1 MTLDDYI
8 EAAGKRRWRY
18 GDVDCTLFAADWA
31 MAITGKDPAEGIRGT
46 YSTAAEANAIVDLH
60 GGAVAFVGGC
70 LAGIG
75 WRAVQNPEDGD
86 IGIINTLAGSDVAV
100 FRDVPAIHQGG
111 LWLARGLRGIR
122 GALYDPKAI
131 WRP

>member
-1 MTLDDYI
+1 MKLDDYL
-8 EAAGKRRWRY
+8 EAAGQRRWRY

-31 MAITGKDPAEGIRGT
+31 LAITGKDPAEGIRGT
-46 YSTAAEANAIVDLH
+46 YSNADEANAIVDRH
-60 GGAVAFVGGC
+60 GGAVAFVGAC
-70 LAGIG
+70 LTGIG

-86 IGIINTLAGSDVAV
+86 IGIINALTGNDAV
-100 FRDVPAIHQGG
+100 FRDIPAIHQGG

-122 GALYDPKAI
+122 AAIYQPKAV